1 MRPGWCHLQSIPR
14 IGVTGFEPATSW
26 SQTTPSSQTELHSE
40 IKIKFNCSIST
51 YIMSEN
57 IFFRLFYLF
66 LHNIKLFL
74 CQIAVT
80 GVEPAYPAL
89 WGQCVSSSTP
99 HRSRDG
105 RIRTHDFL
113 VPGQALYQTE
123 PRPDIMEHMG
133 IEPIWISCVQNRRPP
148 LAVPHPIFFSTERG
162 IRTLKICAL
171 NTACIPF
178 HHFGLLHTILVC

>member
-1 MRPGWCHLQSIPR
+1 M
-14 IGVTGFEPATSW
+14 
-26 SQTTPSSQTELHSE
+26 
-40 IKIKFNCSIST
+40 
-51 YIMSEN
+51 
-57 IFFRLFYLF
+57 
-66 LHNIKLFL
+66 
-74 CQIAVT
+74 T

-148 LAVPHPIFFSTERG
+148 LAVPHPIFFLVPKEGFEPSKSAPLTQRVFHSTTSAY
-162 IRTLKICAL
+162 RTLCWCAKYREWGSNPRL
-171 NTACIPF
+171 LACKASTRPGWVIPAYKCIQRESNPHSEEVDFESTASA
-178 HHFGLLHTILVC
+178 